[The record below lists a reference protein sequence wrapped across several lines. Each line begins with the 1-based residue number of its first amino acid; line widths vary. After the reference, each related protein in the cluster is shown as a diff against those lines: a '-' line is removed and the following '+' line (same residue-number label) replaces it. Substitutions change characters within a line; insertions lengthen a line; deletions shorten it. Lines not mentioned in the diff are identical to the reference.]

1 MKKTLKSVLALLAIV
16 LVLSGCNSTS
26 KKTVNKKKLNTI
38 NIAISSEA
46 NAEKLDA
53 TAYDSSMA
61 IYGAVY
67 EPLIQYGKKGEFQP
81 ALATSWEIS
90 NNGKKYVFNLDK
102 KAKFS
107 DGSLVNSEAV
117 KFTIERAKLNNKTS
131 TLQTL
136 NNLDRIEIIDANTVA
151 LFFKEVSNQVLAE
164 LCQTRP
170 LRIMSPNS
178 VEDGHVSGAFKKAIG
193 SGPFV
198 VKESTAE
205 HVLMSPNRYF
215 NDEKPVNYQVDFK
228 TISDGSSRTL
238 ALRSGEIDIVGGTL
252 GEIKDSDIDYLKTDK
267 SFTVEEFE
275 GTMSHFLAFNPDN
288 TMLNTAIRHAIEL
301 SIDKKLLSDQKLN
314 GLFRENVQFVSKTN
328 QKPSEYNSEKA
339 KTIFENEGLKKN
351 KDGYYEKDNKILS
364 FDLVIQTTEFPEWK
378 EQAEVVE
385 SELKKVGVKINI
397 IILDSD
403 SYYDVLWTT
412 KKYDMIFYRTY
423 TDAYLP
429 YNFLNSLYHNT
440 DKEHGVLSNDEELT
454 NQLNEFASMF
464 KETDQQKTAD
474 KFLKRISDETLA
486 IPIDYK
492 NEKFAVSEKVSKFIY
507 SGLSDSPIDYKNLK
521 VN

>member
-1 MKKTLKSVLALLAIV
+1 MKKSLKSVITLFAII
-16 LVLSGCNSTS
+16 LFLSGCNSIS
-26 KKTVNKKKLNTI
+26 KKTSEENKIKTV

-61 IYGAVY
+61 LYGAVY
-67 EPLIQYGKKGEFQP
+67 EPLIKYSKKGEFQP

-90 NNGKKYVFNLDK
+90 DDGKKYVFNLDK

-107 DGSLVNSEAV
+107 DGSRVNSEAV

-131 TLQTL
+131 SLQTL
-136 NNLDRIEIIDANTVA
+136 NNLDRIEIVDENTVVF
-151 LFFKEVSNQVLAE
+151 FFKEVSNQVLAE

-178 VEDGHVSGAFKKAIG
+178 VDNGDISGVFKKAIG
-193 SGPFV
+193 SGAFEIT
-198 VKESTAE
+198 ESTSE

-215 NDEKPVNYQVDFK
+215 NNNKPVNYKVDFK

-238 ALRSGEIDIVGGTL
+238 ALKSGEIDIAGGTL
-252 GEIKDSDIDYLKTDK
+252 GEITDSDIDSLKTDN
-267 SFTVEEFE
+267 SFKVKEFE

-288 TMLNTAIRHAIEL
+288 TMLNKNIRHVIDL
-301 SIDKKLLSDQKLN
+301 SIDKKLLSKQKLN
-314 GLFRENVQFVSKTN
+314 GLFRENVQYVSETN
-328 QKPSEYNSEKA
+328 QQTSEYDSEKA
-339 KTIFENEGLKKN
+339 KKILESDGFQKN
-351 KDGYYEKDNKILS
+351 KGDYYEKNNEILS
-364 FDLVIQTTEFPEWK
+364 LDLVIQTAEFPEWK
-378 EQAEVVE
+378 EQAEVIE
-385 SELKKVGVKINI
+385 SELKKVGIKVKINI
-397 IILDSD
+397 LDKD
-403 SYYDVLWTT
+403 AYYDTLWTT

-440 DKEHGVLSNDEELT
+440 DEEHGILANDKELT
-454 NQLNEFASMF
+454 NQLNEFASMS
-464 KETDQQKTAD
+464 KESNQQKVAD
-474 KFLKRISDETLA
+474 KFLKRISEEALA

-492 NEKFAVSEKVSKFIY
+492 NEKFAISDKISKFTY

-521 VN
+521 VE

>member
-1 MKKTLKSVLALLAIV
+1 M
-16 LVLSGCNSTS
+16 
-26 KKTVNKKKLNTI
+26 
-38 NIAISSEA
+38 
-46 NAEKLDA
+46 
-53 TAYDSSMA
+53 
-61 IYGAVY
+61 
-67 EPLIQYGKKGEFQP
+67 
-81 ALATSWEIS
+81 
-90 NNGKKYVFNLDK
+90 
-102 KAKFS
+102 
-107 DGSLVNSEAV
+107 
-117 KFTIERAKLNNKTS
+117 
-131 TLQTL
+131 
-136 NNLDRIEIIDANTVA
+136 
-151 LFFKEVSNQVLAE
+151 
-164 LCQTRP
+164 
-170 LRIMSPNS
+170 
-178 VEDGHVSGAFKKAIG
+178 
-193 SGPFV
+193 
-198 VKESTAE
+198 
-205 HVLMSPNRYF
+205 
-215 NDEKPVNYQVDFK
+215 
-228 TISDGSSRTL
+228 
-238 ALRSGEIDIVGGTL
+238 
-252 GEIKDSDIDYLKTDK
+252 
-267 SFTVEEFE
+267 
-275 GTMSHFLAFNPDN
+275 
-288 TMLNTAIRHAIEL
+288 
-301 SIDKKLLSDQKLN
+301 
-314 GLFRENVQFVSKTN
+314 
-328 QKPSEYNSEKA
+328 
-339 KTIFENEGLKKN
+339 
-351 KDGYYEKDNKILS
+351 S